1 MGTETSKMADAGGIL
16 DQARA
21 ELTTSGGVLRVGF
34 NMGNALLVTGK
45 TPEGYPIGVAR
56 DMAESIAERLG
67 VKLQCVPY
75 PRPNVLADAADD
87 NAWDICLIGAEPAR
101 AAKIA
106 FTDAYVEIKATYLVR
121 GDSPLRSVDEVDR
134 PGKRIIVKSGAAYEL
149 WLTANLKH
157 AELTRVASS
166 EESFERFVSEKF
178 DVEAGLEEQ
187 LLQDAAK
194 LPGSRLLD
202 GKFTS
207 VQQAVGTQKRNT
219 AAVRFLRDFVEE
231 AKRSGRVAELIK
243 KHHVKGLSVAPPSM

>member
-1 MGTETSKMADAGGIL
+1 MMADTGGIL
-16 DQARA
+16 EQARA
-21 ELTTSGGVLRVGF
+21 ELTKSGGVLRVGF

-56 DMAESIAERLG
+56 DMAEGIAERLG

-134 PGKRIIVKSGAAYEL
+134 PGKRIIVKAGAAYEL

-157 AELTRVASS
+157 AELTRIASS
-166 EESFERFVSEKF
+166 EELFERFVSEKF
-178 DVEAGLEEQ
+178 DAEAGLEEQ
-187 LLQDAAK
+187 LLSDAAK

-219 AAVRFLRDFVEE
+219 AAVKFLRDFVEE

-243 KHHVKGLSVAPPSM
+243 KHHVKGLSVAPPAA